1 MTNERKTGANSVFNQ
16 LAVSHL
22 PTETCFKDIFS
33 LIDRFVHQNRQ
44 LIKYAKR
51 CVLVKVQS
59 SILVVI
65 KTLKEI
71 YINY

>member
-1 MTNERKTGANSVFNQ
+1 MTNERKTGAYSVFNQ

-51 CVLVKVQS
+51 YGQV
-59 SILVVI
+59 
-65 KTLKEI
+65 
-71 YINY
+71 

>member
-1 MTNERKTGANSVFNQ
+1 MTERNTGHNSVFNQ

-22 PTETCFKDIFS
+22 SKEKCFKDSFS

-51 CVLVKVQS
+51 YHQC
-59 SILVVI
+59 
-65 KTLKEI
+65 
-71 YINY
+71 